1 MSHAERSTAASYRRL
16 LAYVKPY
23 WKVLAVGIAAGILV
37 GGSLFVTLLVLP
49 KLVGAVEPANVV
61 AVAPASGAQKDGASL
76 PPAVVN
82 DPKLNKI
89 LDQARSAIKEFHLPA
104 VVEGTS
110 VTVTWPRQWTFNIID
125 GEGHIAWQLM
135 TLYGVLFVLLWLIKS
150 VAHYINGFCTRYVGT
165 KVVADLR
172 QDIFDHLT
180 GQSLRFYSGS
190 DTGKLISRCTND
202 TSVLEYCV
210 AHSIEDLTNAPLQI
224 LGCVCAVIVAC
235 RQYNSYALLVIL
247 FVGFPVLILPVQLL
261 GRKIRKIYKK
271 SYACIAD
278 VFSRMHEVFSGIT
291 AIKAFH
297 TEGYENSRFRETN
310 RRYVKQVI
318 RALRLHMLV
327 SPTMELVAV
336 TASLAFMIYSYSRGV
351 TLTELTALLAPI
363 FMAYRPIKDLAKVV
377 TSIQKSMA
385 GADRFFE
392 LLDTHT
398 ELPEKPDAQE
408 KKEFHDKITLEHVSF
423 SYEAGQQILSDVS
436 FTIEKGK
443 MVAVVGETGS
453 GKSTVANLLAR
464 FYDVSSGSVK
474 IDGIDVRDLSIK
486 SLRALIGVVGQTP
499 VIFNESIAANI
510 AYGSP
515 DATPA
520 QIVDAAKL
528 ANAHDFITGGNHAQG
543 YDSPTGEGGCRLS
556 GGEKQR
562 LVIARAIL
570 RNPPILILDEATSA
584 LDTVTEKMVQE
595 ALDKVMVNRTVFA
608 IAHRL
613 ATIRNADLI
622 LVMKSGRIVESGTHD
637 ALMAQDGIYRH
648 LYNTQFQK

>member
-1 MSHAERSTAASYRRL
+1 MSHSRRSSAATYARL
-16 LAYVKPY
+16 LSYVKPY

-49 KLVGAVEPANVV
+49 KMVGAVEPANVV
-61 AVAPASGAQKDGASL
+61 NVPAPAKEEGL
-76 PPAVVN
+76 PPAAVN
-82 DPKLNKI
+82 DPKLKSI
-89 LDQARSAIKEFHLPA
+89 LDQARSAIRQFHLPA
-104 VVEGTS
+104 VVEGTR
-110 VTVTWPRQWTFNIID
+110 VTVTWPKKWTFDIINS
-125 GEGHIAWQLM
+125 EGHIAWQLM
-135 TLYGVLFVLLWLIKS
+135 ALYGVFFSLLWLLKS
-150 VAHYINGFCTRYVGT
+150 IAHYINGFCTRYVGT

-172 QDIFDHLT
+172 RDIFRHLT
-180 GQSLRFYSGS
+180 AQSLRFYSGS

-210 AHSIEDLTNAPLQI
+210 SHSIEDLTNAPLQI
-224 LGCVCAVIVAC
+224 LGCICAVIVAC
-235 RQYNSYALLVIL
+235 RQYHSYALLVIL
-247 FVGFPVLILPVQLL
+247 FLGFPLLILPVQLL

-271 SYACIAD
+271 SYACIAE
-278 VFSRMHEVFSGIT
+278 VFSRMHEVFSGVT

-297 TEGYENSRFRETN
+297 TESYENGRFDETN

-327 SPTMELVAV
+327 SPAMELVAV
-336 TASLAFMIYSYSRGV
+336 TTSLAFMIYSYSRGV
-351 TLTELTALLAPI
+351 TLTELTALLAPF

-377 TSIQKSMA
+377 TAIQKSMA

-398 ELPEKPDAQE
+398 ELPEKPGALE
-408 KKEFHDKITLEHVSF
+408 KKDFTDRIVLDHVSF
-423 SYEAGQQILSDVS
+423 AYEPGQPILDDVS
-436 FTIEKGK
+436 FTIGKGE

-464 FYDVSSGSVK
+464 FYDVSSGSVT
-474 IDGIDVRDLSIK
+474 IDGTDVRDLSIS
-486 SLRALIGVVGQTP
+486 SLRSLIGVVGQTP
-499 VIFNESIAANI
+499 VIFNETIAANI

-515 DATPA
+515 DATA
-520 QIVDAAKL
+520 EQIENAAKL

-543 YDSPTGEGGCRLS
+543 YDSPTGEGGCQLS

-613 ATIRNADLI
+613 ATVRNADKI

-637 ALMAQDGIYRH
+637 SLMKQDGIYRH
-648 LYNTQFQK
+648 LYVTQFQK

>member
-1 MSHAERSTAASYRRL
+1 MSHSVRSSAATYGRL
-16 LAYVKPY
+16 LSYVKPY

-49 KLVGAVEPANVV
+49 KMVGAVEPANVV
-61 AVAPASGAQKDGASL
+61 NVPSSAKETGL
-76 PPAVVN
+76 PPAAVN
-82 DPKLNKI
+82 DPKLKSI
-89 LDQARSAIKEFHLPA
+89 LDQARSAIAQFHLPA

-110 VTVTWPRQWTFNIID
+110 VTVTWPKRWTFDIVN

-135 TLYGVLFVLLWLIKS
+135 ALYGVFFSLLWLLKS

-172 QDIFDHLT
+172 QDLFEHLT
-180 GQSLRFYSGS
+180 DQSLRFYSGN

-210 AHSIEDLTNAPLQI
+210 SHSIEDLTNAPLQI
-224 LGCVCAVIVAC
+224 IGCICAVIVAC
-235 RQYNSYALLVIL
+235 RQYHSYALLVIL
-247 FVGFPVLILPVQLL
+247 FLGFPLLILPVQLL

-271 SYACIAD
+271 SYACIAE

-297 TEGYENSRFRETN
+297 TESYENARFEETN
-310 RRYVKQVI
+310 KRYVKQVI

-327 SPTMELVAV
+327 SPSMELVAV

-377 TSIQKSMA
+377 TAIQKSMA

-392 LLDTHT
+392 LLDTRT
-398 ELPEKPDAQE
+398 ELPEKPDALE
-408 KKEFHDKITLEHVSF
+408 KKVFSDKITLEHVSF
-423 SYEAGQQILSDVS
+423 AYEPGQPILDDVS
-436 FTIEKGK
+436 FTIGKGE

-464 FYDVSSGSVK
+464 FYDVSSGSVR
-474 IDGIDVRDLSIK
+474 IDGVDVRDLSIT
-486 SLRALIGVVGQTP
+486 SLRSLIGVVGQTP

-510 AYGSP
+510 SYGSP
-515 DATPA
+515 GATRE
-520 QIVDAAKL
+520 QIESAAKL
-528 ANAHDFITGGNHAQG
+528 ANAHDFITGGNHPRG
-543 YDSPTGEGGCRLS
+543 YDSPTGEGGCQLS

-613 ATIRNADLI
+613 ATVRHADKI
-622 LVMKSGRIVESGTHD
+622 LVMKNGRIVESGTHES
-637 ALMAQDGIYRH
+637 LMEQNGVYRH
-648 LYNTQFQK
+648 LYVTQFQK

>member
-1 MSHAERSTAASYRRL
+1 MSHSFRSSAATYARL
-16 LAYVKPY
+16 LSYVKPY

-49 KLVGAVEPANVV
+49 KMVGAVEPANVV
-61 AVAPASGAQKDGASL
+61 SVQVPAKEEGL
-76 PPAVVN
+76 PPAAVN
-82 DPKLNKI
+82 DPKLKSI
-89 LDQARSAIKEFHLPA
+89 LDQARSAIRQFHLPA
-104 VVEGTS
+104 VVEGTR
-110 VTVTWPRQWTFNIID
+110 VTVTWPKRWTFDIINS
-125 GEGHIAWQLM
+125 EGHIAWQLIA
-135 TLYGVLFVLLWLIKS
+135 LYGVFFSLLWLLKS

-172 QDIFDHLT
+172 RDIFRHLT
-180 GQSLRFYSGS
+180 AQSLRFYSGN

-210 AHSIEDLTNAPLQI
+210 SHSIEDLTNAPLQI
-224 LGCVCAVIVAC
+224 LGCICAVIVAC
-235 RQYNSYALLVIL
+235 RQYHSYALLVIL
-247 FVGFPVLILPVQLL
+247 FLGFPLLILPVQLL

-271 SYACIAD
+271 SYACIAE
-278 VFSRMHEVFSGIT
+278 VFSRMHEVFTGVT

-297 TEGYENSRFRETN
+297 TESFENVRFDETN

-318 RALRLHMLV
+318 RGIRLHMLV
-327 SPTMELVAV
+327 SPAMELVAV
-336 TASLAFMIYSYSRGV
+336 TTSLAFMIYSYSQGV
-351 TLTELTALLAPI
+351 TLTELTALLAPF

-377 TSIQKSMA
+377 TAIQKSMA

-398 ELPEKPDAQE
+398 ELPEKPDALE
-408 KKEFHDKITLEHVSF
+408 KKDFSDKIVLEHVSF
-423 SYEAGQQILSDVS
+423 AYEPGQPILDDVS
-436 FTIEKGK
+436 FTIGKGE

-464 FYDVSSGSVK
+464 FYDVSSGSVT
-474 IDGIDVRDLSIK
+474 IDGTDVRDLSIS
-486 SLRALIGVVGQTP
+486 SLRSLIGVVGQTP
-499 VIFNESIAANI
+499 VIFNETIAANI

-515 DATPA
+515 DATLE
-520 QIVDAAKL
+520 QIENAAKL
-528 ANAHDFITGGNHAQG
+528 ANAHDFITGGNHPQG
-543 YDSPTGEGGCRLS
+543 YDSPTGEGGCQLS

-613 ATIRNADLI
+613 ATVRNADKI

-637 ALMAQDGIYRH
+637 SLMEQDGIYRH
-648 LYNTQFQK
+648 LYVTQFQK